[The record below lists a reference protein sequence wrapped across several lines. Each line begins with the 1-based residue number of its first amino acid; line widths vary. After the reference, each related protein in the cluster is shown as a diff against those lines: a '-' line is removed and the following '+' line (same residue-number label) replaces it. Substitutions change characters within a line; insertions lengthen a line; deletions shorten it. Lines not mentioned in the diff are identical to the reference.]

1 MIRLEQIKQYYP
13 PSIREN
19 PVFSKYMLKEY
30 VQLMILEYLS
40 TTRYATKLSFIG
52 GTALRLIR
60 GIDRFS
66 EDLDFDCKDLSYDDF
81 LLLSDDVVR
90 HLRLSGLKV
99 EPKDKESDKLLAY
112 RRSIYFPELLFS
124 LGLSGYK
131 EERFLVKLECQDQG
145 YEYVPRAV
153 NIRRSGFFFPVLTP
167 PDSVLCSMKISA
179 LLSRGK
185 GRDFYDAMFLLSLV
199 EPDYGYLA
207 AKCGIIDREHL
218 KESLLAAVTQ
228 TDLKHKSRDF
238 EHLLLNKSDNLKI
251 LRFREFVEG
260 L

>member
-153 NIRRSGFFFPVLTP
+153 NIRRSGFFFPVLP
-167 PDSVLCSMKISA
+167 PLCS
-179 LLSRGK
+179 
-185 GRDFYDAMFLLSLV
+185 
-199 EPDYGYLA
+199 LA
-207 AKCGIIDREHL
+207 KTSGAY
-218 KESLLAAVTQ
+218 
-228 TDLKHKSRDF
+228 
-238 EHLLLNKSDNLKI
+238 
-251 LRFREFVEG
+251 
-260 L
+260 